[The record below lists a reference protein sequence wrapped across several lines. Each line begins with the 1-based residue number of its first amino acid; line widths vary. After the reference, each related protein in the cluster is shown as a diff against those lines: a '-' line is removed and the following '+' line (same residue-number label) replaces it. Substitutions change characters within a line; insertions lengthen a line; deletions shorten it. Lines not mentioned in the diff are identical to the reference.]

1 MRRTHPFRNRRPPTQ
16 ILRAG
21 KSTRE
26 NPRRLSGSTHRH
38 RAHKGSADP
47 RLSVVTSLIAT
58 SVAAVNERQPTM
70 RRINAPRHRKACL
83 PPLFSFQEKTSRKG
97 LRNLRSG
104 DQSVMANATLENA
117 PRNSFSSALRKSNR
131 RALRIIAEGTAPMRT
146 KSVRHHLASV
156 HLPLTSPVVSY

>member
-47 RLSVVTSLIAT
+47 QLSVVTSLIAT
-58 SVAAVNERQPTM
+58 PVAAVNERQPTM
-70 RRINAPRHRKACL
+70 SASTPHVTAKHVCRRYSPFKKYIEEGP
-83 PPLFSFQEKTSRKG
+83 E
-97 LRNLRSG
+97 
-104 DQSVMANATLENA
+104 E
-117 PRNSFSSALRKSNR
+117 SALRRPVGDGERDVGERAETRFRAHCGSQRPCVADHCR
-131 RALRIIAEGTAPMRT
+131 RHRT
-146 KSVRHHLASV
+146 HANKSVRHDLTSV
-156 HLPLTSPVVSY
+156 RLPLTSPVVFY